1 MEERS
6 PVCPREWARPVEI
19 FLYQGCGKMR
29 ARVQARVQQSRANRM
44 PICEFFTIQ
53 RALGGVRLVWTT
65 KRHASPSVDA
75 GGAKNRSPLSLLSE
89 KQETI
94 GDPILS
100 PRSQRSASEADASG
114 SPPDGIGGNSAVCI
128 LSRRCRSLHRR
139 PRVAKE
145 CRRKPMRQ
153 HAAHPDEPRLGEKR
167 RVRDEREEPRPNVD
181 DSTETRRPCRSL
193 SVPLSATGDPTRAQG
208 PKPEKLNDLLFLR
221 TNTCEKSQHH
231 RTRFSSPVLLFPL
244 F

>member
-1 MEERS
+1 
-6 PVCPREWARPVEI
+6 
-19 FLYQGCGKMR
+19 MR
-29 ARVQARVQQSRANRM
+29 AAA
-44 PICEFFTIQ
+44 
-53 RALGGVRLVWTT
+53 
-65 KRHASPSVDA
+65 
-75 GGAKNRSPLSLLSE
+75 AKNRSPLILLSE

-114 SPPDGIGGNSAVCI
+114 PSPDGIGDNSAVYI
-128 LSRRCRSLHRR
+128 LSRRRRSLHRR

-153 HAAHPDEPRLGEKR
+153 HAAHSTKPRPGGGR
-167 RVRDEREEPRPNVD
+167 RARDEKEEPRPNVD
-181 DSTETRRPCRSL
+181 GSTETRRPCRSL

-208 PKPEKLNDLLFLR
+208 PKPEKPNDLLFLC